1 MFAFDI
7 RATAMEARC
16 GQVTTDHGSF
26 DTPAFMPVGTAGAV
40 KALTTEQLEQLNTG
54 IILSNTYHLA
64 LRPGMDRLKAL
75 GGLHQLMGWQR
86 PILTDS
92 GGFQVLSL
100 ASRRKI
106 DDEGVT
112 FRSHLDGSELRFTPE
127 SVVDHQRVIG
137 SDIMMPLDVCPG
149 FDDDPGDITRAT
161 ELTHRWAEKAYS
173 AWQAMPE
180 SYQGHSQTLFGI
192 VQGGYTE
199 SGRRESAKFISSLG
213 FPGWAIGGLVTAEP
227 LSTTWQLVAAATAE
241 LPASGP
247 RYLMGVGTPSDI
259 VRAVALGID
268 MFDCVLP
275 TRNARNGSVFTNKG
289 TLNLRSAR
297 FADDQGPI
305 DPECDCPVCT
315 RHSRAYVRHLLRCNE
330 ITGLVLTTIHS
341 VYFYI
346 SLMSRIRSRIQDGSF
361 ASWAKDFLATYEQLA
376 GEEPAEREVT
386 A

>member
-16 GQVTTDHGSF
+16 GKVTTSHGSF

-40 KALTTEQLEQLNTG
+40 KALTTDQLEQLNIG

-75 GGLHQLMGWQR
+75 GGLHQLMDWQR

-112 FRSHLDGSELRFTPE
+112 FRSHLDGSQLRFTPE

-149 FDDDPGDITRAT
+149 FDDDPEDISRAT
-161 ELTHRWAEKAYS
+161 ELTHRWAEKAYAS
-173 AWQAMPE
+173 WQAKPE

-199 SGRRESAKFISSLG
+199 AGRRESAKFISSLG

-227 LSTTWQLVAAATAE
+227 LSTTWQLVAAATQE

-247 RYLMGVGTPSDI
+247 RYLMGVGTPADI
-259 VRAVALGID
+259 VRAVTLGID

-275 TRNARNGSVFTNKG
+275 TRNARNGSVFTNRG
-289 TLNLRSAR
+289 TLNLRSSR

-305 DPECDCPVCT
+305 DPECDCPVCL

-346 SLMSRIRSRIQDGSF
+346 SLMSRIRCRIQDGSF
-361 ASWAKDFLATYEQLA
+361 ASWAEDFLATYEQLA
-376 GEEPAEREVT
+376 GEKPAEREVT

>member
-7 RATAMEARC
+7 RGTTGEARC
-16 GQVTTDHGSF
+16 GKVTTSHGSF

-40 KALTTEQLEQLNTG
+40 KALTTEHLEQLDAQ

-64 LRPGMDRLKAL
+64 LRPGMERLKSL
-75 GGLHQLMGWQR
+75 GGLHNLMDWKR

-92 GGFQVLSL
+92 GGYQVLSL

-112 FRSHLDGSELRFTPE
+112 FRSHLDGAELRFTPE
-127 SVVDHQRVIG
+127 SVVDRQRVIG

-149 FDDDPGDITRAT
+149 YDDDPKDIARAT
-161 ELTHRWAEKAYS
+161 ELTHRWAEKAYR
-173 AWQAMPE
+173 AWQDRPE

-199 SGRRESAKFISSLG
+199 SGRQESAEFIGSLG

-227 LSTTWQLVAAATAE
+227 ISTTWQLVAAATRV
-241 LPASGP
+241 LPSTGP
-247 RYLMGVGTPSDI
+247 RYLMGVGTPADI
-259 VRAVALGID
+259 VRAVGLGVD

-275 TRNARNGSVFTNKG
+275 TRNARNGSVFTNFG

-297 FADDQGPI
+297 YADDQGPI
-305 DPECDCPVCT
+305 DPECDCPVCI

-346 SLMSRIRSRIQDGSF
+346 SLMSRIRSSIQDGSF
-361 ASWAKDFLATYEQLA
+361 ASWADNFLATYEQFA
-376 GEEPAEREVT
+376 GEKPAERKVI

>member
-16 GQVTTDHGSF
+16 GRITTGHGSF

-40 KALTTEQLEQLNTG
+40 KALTTEHLEQ
-54 IILSNTYHLA
+54 IDAQIVLSNTYHLA
-64 LRPGMDRLKAL
+64 LRPGMKRLREL
-75 GGLHQLMGWQR
+75 GGLHLLMDWKR

-92 GGFQVLSL
+92 GGYQVLSL
-100 ASRRKI
+100 AARRKI

-112 FRSHLDGSELRFTPE
+112 FRSHLDGEEHRFTPE
-127 SVVDHQRVIG
+127 SVIDRQRVIG
-137 SDIMMPLDVCPG
+137 SDIMMPLDICPG
-149 FDDDPGDITRAT
+149 YDDDPKDILRAT
-161 ELTHRWAEKAYS
+161 ELTHRWAENALNV
-173 AWQAMPE
+173 WQ
-180 SYQGHSQTLFGI
+180 SQPTSHYGDPQALFGI

-199 SGRRESAKFISSLG
+199 QGRKESARFIGSLG

-227 LSTTWQLVAAATAE
+227 LATTWQLVAAATGN
-241 LPASGP
+241 LPTMGP
-247 RYLMGVGTPSDI
+247 RYLMGVGTPADI
-259 VRAVALGID
+259 VRAVALGVD

-275 TRNARNGSVFTNKG
+275 TRNARNGTVFTHAG
-289 TLNLRSAR
+289 PMHIRSAR
-297 FADDQGPI
+297 YADDQGPI
-305 DPECDCPVCT
+305 DPKCGCPVCR

-346 SLMSRIRSRIQDGSF
+346 NLMSRIRSSIQDGSF
-361 ASWAKDFLATYEQLA
+361 ASWAQEFLTAYEQPT
-376 GEEPAEREVT
+376 GDKPSGKEVT